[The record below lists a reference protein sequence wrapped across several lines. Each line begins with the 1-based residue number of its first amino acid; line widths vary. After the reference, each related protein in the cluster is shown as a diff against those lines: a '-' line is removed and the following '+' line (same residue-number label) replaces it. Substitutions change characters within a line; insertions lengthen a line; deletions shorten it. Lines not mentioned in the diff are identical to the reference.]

1 MSVVPETSSTRPLLI
16 VNPSSGG
23 GLSERRRARLVTAA
37 AAEIGAMD
45 VSYTEAR
52 GHAITLA
59 REAALAGRKLVIALG
74 GDGTISEVANGLLEA
89 RQAGGGAGSV
99 ELGIIPRGTGGDF
112 RRTLEL
118 PSDPAAAAR
127 RIAEGKPRLIDVGK
141 VTYTGAD
148 GQRAVRHFLNVASF
162 GFSSSVAARAN
173 GASKALGGKIAFL
186 GATIRTLIAYDNQD
200 VLLEIDGAQP
210 IRRTVM
216 LGAVGNGRFFGG
228 GMKICP
234 TSSLDDGRL
243 AFVVVGDMGKAQVVR
258 DIRRLYDGTHL
269 QLEDVQSWEIRSLRA
284 TPAVAD
290 ARIPVEIDGETPGHL
305 PATFEILPHA
315 LPLRF

>member
-1 MSVVPETSSTRPLLI
+1 MSAVPEALSSRPLLI

-23 GLSERRRARLVTAA
+23 GLSERRRARIVSAA
-37 AAEIGAMD
+37 AGEIGALD

-52 GHAITLA
+52 GHGIELA
-59 REAALAGRKLVIALG
+59 REAALGGRRLVIALG

-89 RQAGGGAGSV
+89 RQAGAGAV

-112 RRTLEL
+112 RRTLDL

-127 RIAEGKPRLIDVGK
+127 RIAEGKPHPIDVGR
-141 VTYTGAD
+141 VTYTTVD
-148 GQRAVRHFLNVASF
+148 GRREVRHFLNVASF
-162 GFSSSVAARAN
+162 GFSSAVATRAN
-173 GASKALGGKIAFL
+173 EASKALGGKVAFL
-186 GATIRTLIAYDNQD
+186 GATIRTLIAYDNQE

-234 TSSLDDGRL
+234 TSLLDDGRL
-243 AFVVVGDMGKAQVVR
+243 AFVVVGDMGKAQVAW
-258 DIRRLYDGTHL
+258 DIRRLYNGTHL
-269 QLEDVQSWEIRSLRA
+269 QLEDVRSWDIRSLRA
-284 TPAVAD
+284 VPAVPD
-290 ARIPVEIDGETPGHL
+290 TQIPVEIDGETPGHL
-305 PATFEILPHA
+305 PATFEVLPRA
-315 LPLRF
+315 LSVRF